1 MEKIN
6 YKGIKSKEII
16 WVTYFDINHNLS
28 FCITSDS
35 YRDYYYLY
43 EFDEDKNEWRLS
55 GKKTQNP
62 DELADIAKS
71 KLDFGEAITFP
82 AKEKSIVSKRGRPPK
97 NKLF

>member
-6 YKGIKSKEII
+6 YKGIKSKETI
-16 WVTYFDINHNLS
+16 WVTYYDINHNLS
-28 FCITSDS
+28 FCITSDL

-43 EFDEDKNEWRLS
+43 EFDKDKNEWKLS

-62 DELADIAKS
+62 EELSKIAES
-71 KLDFGEAITFP
+71 KLDFGVDVQTE
-82 AKEKSIVSKRGRPPK
+82 EKPISKRGRPPK